1 MSLLKEENIDLKII
15 EYLKTPLNKKEILSI
30 SKKLNLPPSGFVRK
44 NEVEFK
50 DNNLSDE
57 LDNDET
63 MAEAI
68 AKFPKIMQ
76 RPIAVKGN
84 QAVIGRPP
92 ENVLILI
99 R

>member
-1 MSLLKEENIDLKII
+1 M
-15 EYLKTPLNKKEILSI
+15 
-30 SKKLNLPPSGFVRK
+30 RK